1 MSIPLSCRVTRPASS
16 AASRRSP
23 LPKASSSVKRSSKL
37 SISPAVPLGTSND
50 DGLFSHVGGLLEMYA
65 TRKVPELRAAQVL
78 LRGSII
84 GCLRCRAQ
92 SPGNLKEL
100 LLL

>member
-1 MSIPLSCRVTRPASS
+1 MSMPLSCRVTRPASS

-23 LPKASSSVKRSSKL
+23 RPKASSSVKRSSKL
-37 SISPAVPLGTSND
+37 SISPAVPLGND